1 MTEWK
6 PMLCHHSSTPSTP
19 TGSPLQEAQ
28 ESEKMT
34 STPCESEQRLNAI
47 VNGILTGV
55 FIVDISNHRI
65 VDVNPQAAAM
75 IGLPSDQI
83 IGRVCHHFICL
94 AEEGK
99 CPITD
104 LSQNIDRSERTLLKA
119 NGQPVPILKTVTP
132 AAWGGHEYLIE
143 SFIEISEL
151 KKTQESLKESVSLL
165 NATLESTADG
175 VLVVDRDGKIKS
187 FNQQFKDIWQIPDA
201 ILDTRSDDEAV
212 KCILGRVKDPEAFVA
227 KIRELCDTPEQEHF
241 DVTEMTDGRIL
252 ERYSKPQRVG
262 NQIIGRVWSFRDV
275 TARYQA
281 EKKQAELMGRVAQIN
296 EELTHFAYVV
306 SHDLKAP
313 LRGIKLLTEWLCADY
328 ADKLGDQAK
337 EQLALL
343 QSRVQRMHNL
353 IEGVLQYSRVGR
365 VREDMVTV
373 DLNELIP
380 SIVDIITPPA
390 HIHIQVEGTLPSLI
404 CEKTRVTQVFQN
416 LLTNAVKYMDK
427 PEGRIRITC
436 RDQGDFWEFSVIDN
450 GPGIEE
456 KYFERIFKIFQTL
469 APKDECDSTGVGLTI
484 VKKIVELYGGKV
496 WVESIV
502 GQGTT
507 FLFTWPKQDP
517 AGSAEP
523 QTAAASESPQPATVQ
538 A

>member
-1 MTEWK
+1 MTEWT
-6 PMLCHHSSTPSTP
+6 PMLCREPSTPSTAKGHP
-19 TGSPLQEAQ
+19 VTGAQ
-28 ESEKMT
+28 ESEKMVAT
-34 STPCESEQRLNAI
+34 ACASEQRLNAI

-55 FIVDISNHRI
+55 FVVDVATHQV

-75 IGLPSDQI
+75 IGLPSAQI
-83 IGRVCHHFICL
+83 LGRVCHKFICP

-99 CPITD
+99 CPIAD
-104 LSQNIDRSERTLLKA
+104 LGQNVDRSERMLLKA
-119 NGQPVPILKTVTP
+119 NGQAVPILKTVTP
-132 AAWGGHEYLIE
+132 ASWGGRDYLIE

-151 KKTQESLKESVSLL
+151 KKTQEHLKESVSLL

-175 VLVVDRDGKIKS
+175 ILVVDCAGTIKG
-187 FNQQFKDIWQIPDA
+187 FNQQFRDIWEIPDV
-201 ILDTRSDDEAV
+201 ILEQRSNEEAV
-212 KCILGRVKDPEAFVA
+212 KSVLSRVRDPEAMVA
-227 KIRELCDTPEQEHF
+227 NIRKLQDTPEQEHL
-241 DVTEMTDGRIL
+241 DTLEMKDGRVI
-252 ERYSKPQRVG
+252 ECCSKPQRVG
-262 NQIIGRVWSFRDV
+262 DQIIGRVWCFRDI
-275 TARYQA
+275 TDRYQA
-281 EKKQAELMGRVAQIN
+281 EKKQAELMTRVAQIN

-328 ADKLGDQAK
+328 GDKLGDQAQ
-337 EQLALL
+337 EQMTLL

-365 VREDMVTV
+365 VREDMVAV
-373 DLNELIP
+373 DLNELVP
-380 SIVDIITPPA
+380 SIVDIIAPPA
-390 HIHIQVEGTLPSLI
+390 HIHIQVEGTLPSVV

-427 PEGRIRITC
+427 PEGQIRVAC
-436 RDQGDFWEFSVIDN
+436 RDQGGFWEFRVSDN

-484 VKKIVELYGGKV
+484 VKKIIELYGGKV
-496 WVESIV
+496 WVESVV

-517 AGSAEP
+517 TASVDA
-523 QTAAASESPQPATVQ
+523 QTAAAAAAVS
-538 A
+538 